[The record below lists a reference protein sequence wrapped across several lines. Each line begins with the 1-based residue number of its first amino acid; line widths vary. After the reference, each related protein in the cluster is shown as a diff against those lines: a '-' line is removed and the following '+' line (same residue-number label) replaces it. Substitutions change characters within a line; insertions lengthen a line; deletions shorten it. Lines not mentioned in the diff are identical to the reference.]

1 MGWLERSSPPAEPTD
16 AEIHGVDVLAVE
28 DAVKLLWEA
37 GVYAESAMGCT
48 GPVVKVASARLEEGR
63 RLLREKG
70 YID

>member
-1 MGWLERSSPPAEPTD
+1 MGRLKRSSSLPEPTD
-16 AEIHGVDVLAVE
+16 AVLHGVDVLAVE

-48 GPVVKVASARLEEGR
+48 GPVVKISSARLEEGR